1 MIAATIAATKF
12 NIQQIFKKQVTT
24 YGGPRPSPCR
34 RKDTWML
41 LPSTGGGGGA
51 RETSEI
57 IVHSNEKWFAM
68 EKCKY
73 TVYRLHIVFFFVFR

>member
-1 MIAATIAATKF
+1 MGVLDPPHAEGKILGCF
-12 NIQQIFKKQVTT
+12 CQVR
-24 YGGPRPSPCR
+24 GE
-34 RKDTWML
+34 
-41 LPSTGGGGGA
+41 GGGA

>member
-1 MIAATIAATKF
+1 MPKERYLDAFAK
-12 NIQQIFKKQVTT
+12 
-24 YGGPRPSPCR
+24 YGGR
-34 RKDTWML
+34 
-41 LPSTGGGGGA
+41 GGGA